1 MKTDLIKRWLVSWL
15 QQCLLRR
22 APQDDPLS
30 YSALQWSIV
39 AYVLMDLLQARAS
52 SDWPASLG
60 MTILDTLVMVLFAWT
75 VLLLMKKSA
84 RLVQALT
91 ALAGTGTVLGIV
103 GLPLMLQATR
113 TQAEDADA
121 GVEHCGAGTYF
132 SPCPVDGLWHRSAG
146 GRSAHGADCHPGGNT
161 LPACGGVSDGK
172 IMVATEFTEGT
183 ESIIRLGSL

>member
-1 MKTDLIKRWLVSWL
+1 MKTDLIKRWLASWL

-60 MTILDTLVMVLFAWT
+60 MTLLDTLIMLLFAWT

-103 GLPLMLQATR
+103 GLPLILQATR
-113 TQAEDADA
+113 TQAEDGPA
-121 GVEHCGAGTYF
+121 GILVLGWLLMLVWSIAVQAHIFRHALSTGYGTGLLVAGLHTVLIVTLVESFFPRVAG
-132 SPCPVDGLWHRSAG
+132 
-146 GRSAHGADCHPGGNT
+146 
-161 LPACGGVSDGK
+161 
-172 IMVATEFTEGT
+172 
-183 ESIIRLGSL
+183 